1 MGDTKFCYQ
10 LSIAMTKFV
19 IIFFFTVKT
28 KDPPR
33 LSFQVLGLFGTT
45 SCTLDCPI
53 TCCAINAESGLQID
67 NWIREFC
74 YSDDYGRNFT
84 SCILWLHRKVCDTVE
99 PPLSGHP
106 RGTGK
111 WPLPGVWQPN
121 RGLL

>member
-1 MGDTKFCYQ
+1 
-10 LSIAMTKFV
+10 MTKFV
-19 IIFFFTVKT
+19 IIFFTMKT

-33 LSFQVLGLFGTT
+33 LSFQVLALFGMT
-45 SCTLDCPI
+45 SRTLDYPI

-67 NWIREFC
+67 KWIREFC

-99 PPLSGHP
+99 PQLSGHP

-111 WPLPGVWQPN
+111 WPLPGVWPPN

>member
-1 MGDTKFCYQ
+1 MTTEKKKMGDTKFCYQ

-28 KDPPR
+28 KDPP
-33 LSFQVLGLFGTT
+33 SVVLLM
-45 SCTLDCPI
+45 LK
-53 TCCAINAESGLQID
+53 SGLQIA

-84 SCILWLHRKVCDTVE
+84 SCTLWLHRKVCDTVE

-111 WPLPGVWQPN
+111 WPLPGVWPPN